1 MVVRTTIANS
11 FFFKFLLCFFNI
23 DIRLN
28 LSYVF
33 CRYKY
38 DGGIE
43 LNKITKWIKDE
54 FVSGLR
60 TGILEGVLVAIFAL
74 LMLNVWYILPPVGTP
89 DFWAVVLIWIVV
101 GFFPALLFYESSG
114 LTYARNPAFL
124 IGLIAT
130 IVLMSYIYHI
140 LACDILPYNLLEA
153 DIYVI
158 FVLISLSSNTGFL
171 VKIRKLEK
179 IAKAKETAQ

>member
-1 MVVRTTIANS
+1 M
-11 FFFKFLLCFFNI
+11 
-23 DIRLN
+23 
-28 LSYVF
+28 SYVF

-60 TGILEGVLVAIFAL
+60 TGILEGVLAIIFAL
-74 LMLNVWYILPPVGTP
+74 FMLNVWYILSPVGTP
-89 DFWAVVLIWIVV
+89 DLWAVALIWIVV
-101 GFFPALLFYESSG
+101 GFFPALSFYKSSG

-124 IGLIAT
+124 MGLIAT
-130 IVLMSYIYHI
+130 IVLMSYMYHI
-140 LACDILPYNLLEA
+140 LACDMLPYNLLEA

-158 FVLISLSSNTGFL
+158 FVLISLSSTTGFL
-171 VKIRKLEK
+171 LKIRMLKK
-179 IAKAKETAQ
+179 RAKETAQ